1 MSPFASANPLRRAS
15 PCPSSASLTQYD
27 IDDWCLWMIST
38 VRSVDPPSITM
49 YSTCGYVCPA
59 TLRIVCSM
67 NASLLNDGV
76 TMLTSGRPA
85 PAREPRRS
93 KRPSSAVGRPSVER
107 AGDAS
112 PL

>member
-1 MSPFASANPLRRAS
+1 
-15 PCPSSASLTQYD
+15 
-27 IDDWCLWMIST
+27 MIST

-85 PAREPRRS
+85 REPRRS
-93 KRPSSAVGRPSVER
+93 NAPLFRSRLTIRGQSRRRVAMVGVDTQYYHRR
-107 AGDAS
+107 
-112 PL
+112 